1 MVQSLSCVRLSETLQ
16 SVAPRL
22 LCLWDPPG
30 KNTGAGC
37 LSLLQGIF
45 PTQGSNPRLLHW
57 QAGSSA
63 LSHLGSPEKGEPD
76 CESS

>member
-45 PTQGSNPRLLHW
+45 PTQGSNPRPGGLFSTEPP
-57 QAGSSA
+57 GK
-63 LSHLGSPEKGEPD
+63 PRKGRIRL
-76 CESS
+76 